1 MQIFQALILLETHTK
16 FFSHGNYLI
25 IHVFIIILQA
35 EFLDLLSIPLRTY
48 LVGFIEVK
56 VILKTGSLREFNVY
70 NSLIEQL

>member
-1 MQIFQALILLETHTK
+1 MQIYQALILLETHMK
-16 FFSHGNYLI
+16 FFSHDNYLI
-25 IHVFIIILQA
+25 IHVFIIILLA
-35 EFLDLLSIPLRTY
+35 EFLDLLNIPLRTY